1 MRQYAIKL
9 QNVPYSER
17 LSLINLLKSKGEHIY
32 KFSAIDDK
40 GFTYLRDTVFVY
52 TIDGNCWL
60 SDSTHNYNNIVSI
73 PEFIRLHS
81 VTFKEL

>member
-32 KFSAIDDK
+32 KFSAIDNK
-40 GFTYLRDTVFVY
+40 EFSYSRNSVFVY
-52 TIDGNCWL
+52 TIDGNCWV
-60 SDSTHNYNNIVSI
+60 SDYADTYNNIVSI
-73 PEFIRLHS
+73 WEFIHLYS
-81 VTFKEL
+81 ITFKEL